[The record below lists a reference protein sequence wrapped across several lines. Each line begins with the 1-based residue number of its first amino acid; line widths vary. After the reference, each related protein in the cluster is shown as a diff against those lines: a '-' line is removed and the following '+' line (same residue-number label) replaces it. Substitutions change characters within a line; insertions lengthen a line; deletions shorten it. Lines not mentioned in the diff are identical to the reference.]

1 MGLRMSTSSLKYV
14 ILPYEGS
21 VEKLVDV
28 RKTIPQNKIK
38 YEDMRKFLN
47 YVYLLEEIALSVGEQ
62 NYDKANKDLKNLK
75 NGEFVTFKATIKKE
89 NKHE

>member
-1 MGLRMSTSSLKYV
+1 MSTSSLKYV

-89 NKHE
+89 NKDE

>member
-89 NKHE
+89 NKNE